1 MRRYTA
7 ALLFTS
13 ISTAL
18 APVALAFGVIE
29 IGGSASDLGLVLAA
43 RAAPQL
49 LLLLVGGVVA
59 DRLPRH
65 LILMAC
71 GAIGVLTHAAAGYV
85 IVAGSGSLWQLAAL
99 ETVNGTAAAFSYP
112 AMAGMLPQLVPRAQL
127 ARASSITGLS
137 RFAGFVLG
145 GLVAGVLA
153 AYVSSGVGLFAAAA
167 TMLAGTLLLIPL
179 ASVPSPAVGAEGVR
193 GHIGHQLADGWRAFV
208 GLRWLWVVVAGF
220 CVVNMVSAGAWR
232 TLGPVIAA
240 ESVGE
245 AGWGLTIAL
254 FSAGT
259 AIGTLA
265 LLRVQPKHLLR
276 AGVAACA
283 FEVPALAALGFPR
296 LAVIAPLALLAGCGV
311 GYFSASWRTTL
322 SHEIPQDLLSRV
334 SSIDGLGSFIA
345 VPIGQIVASQLYDRI
360 GGRAVILLGA
370 SLTGVTIAAM
380 LATGSVRNLVL
391 SADPVLP
398 PAHREGDEYKVATR
412 RIQS

>member
-1 MRRYTA
+1 LRWYTA

-29 IGGSASDLGLVLAA
+29 VGGSASDLGLVLAA
-43 RAAPQL
+43 RTAPQL
-49 LLLLVGGVVA
+49 LLLLLGGVIA

-65 LILMAC
+65 LILMVC
-71 GAIGVLTHAAAGYV
+71 GVIGVATHVAAGLV
-85 IVAGSGSLWQLAAL
+85 ILIGSGSLWQLAAL
-99 ETVNGTAAAFSYP
+99 ETVNGAAAAFSYP
-112 AMAGMLPQLVPRAQL
+112 AMGGMLPQLVNKAQM

-137 RFAGFVLG
+137 RFTGFVLG
-145 GLVAGVLA
+145 GLAAGLLA
-153 AYVSSGVGLFAAAA
+153 AYVSSGAGLLAAAFA
-167 TMLAGTLLLIPL
+167 VLVGTLLLIPL
-179 ASVPSPAVGAEGVR
+179 ASVPAPPATANP
-193 GHIGHQLADGWRAFV
+193 GHIGRQLAEGWKTFV

-220 CVVNMVSAGAWR
+220 CVANMVSAGIWR
-232 TLGPVIAA
+232 TLGPVIATQ
-240 ESVGE
+240 SLGE

-265 LLRVQPKHLLR
+265 LMRFQPKHLLR
-276 AGVAACA
+276 AGVAAA
-283 FEVPALAALGFPR
+283 ALEVPALAALGFPR
-296 LAVIAPLALLAGCGV
+296 LAVIAPLALLAGCGL

-322 SHEIPQDLLSRV
+322 GREIPADRLSRV

-370 SLTGVTIAAM
+370 TLTAVTVAAM
-380 LATGSVRNLVL
+380 LATGSVRHLV
-391 SADPVLP
+391 SSTDP
-398 PAHREGDEYKVATR
+398 
-412 RIQS
+412 

>member
-1 MRRYTA
+1 MRWYTA

-29 IGGSASDLGLVLAA
+29 VGGSASDLGLVLAA

-71 GAIGVLTHAAAGYV
+71 GAIGVLTHAAAGLV

-99 ETVNGTAAAFSYP
+99 EIVNGAASAFSYP
-112 AMAGMLPQLVPRAQL
+112 AMAGMLPQLVSRAQM

-167 TMLAGTLLLIPL
+167 TMLAGTLLFIPL
-179 ASVPSPAVGAEGVR
+179 ASIPAPVFEGARGHLGGQLAEG
-193 GHIGHQLADGWRAFV
+193 WRTFI

-220 CVVNMVSAGAWR
+220 CVVNMVSAGIWR
-232 TLGPVIAA
+232 TLGPVIATK
-240 ESVGE
+240 SVGE

-265 LLRVQPKHLLR
+265 LMRVQPKHLLR
-276 AGVAACA
+276 AGVAAA
-283 FEVPALAALGFPR
+283 ALEVPALAALGFPR

-322 SHEIPQDLLSRV
+322 SREVPQDRLSRV

-360 GGRAVILLGA
+360 GGRTVILLGA
-370 SLTGVTIAAM
+370 SLTAVTISAM
-380 LATGSVRNLVL
+380 LATAPVRNLVF
-391 SADPVLP
+391 STDPVRLP
-398 PAHREGDEYKVATR
+398 AAAR
-412 RIQS
+412 RGA